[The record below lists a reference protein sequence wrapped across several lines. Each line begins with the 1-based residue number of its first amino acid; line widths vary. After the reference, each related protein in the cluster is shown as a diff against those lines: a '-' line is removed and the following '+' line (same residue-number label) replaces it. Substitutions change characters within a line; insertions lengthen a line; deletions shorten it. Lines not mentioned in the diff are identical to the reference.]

1 MHPKAILYLLL
12 AVLSSKG
19 FTQTDSFRT
28 YIAADSQ
35 FIRYGKL
42 HSFLLGKNY
51 RNDWATPVT
60 VNRFSLQHNGH
71 HFTPVKTGGGL
82 QTVSLH
88 ITDESGNDW
97 VLRSVQKN
105 PANWVSPFW
114 RKTFV
119 KDMVQDQ
126 ISGSFPYGAL
136 IVPVIADALQIDHNN
151 PELVLVNDDTAL
163 GKFRATFANRL
174 CFLEERNPKG
184 KSISTEKLLQLKD
197 SLQNIK
203 IDSITY
209 LKCRLMDIVIGDWD
223 RHADQYRW
231 YSKKYNDTLL
241 YIPIPNDR
249 DQVFFHSGGLIPK
262 AIIRL
267 GFMRYL
273 EGFNETVHNING
285 FMQRG
290 RSLDKKIL
298 LNITEQQ
305 WMTITNEVMNQ
316 LTDQVLLNAYT
327 RLPAEIRTGNT
338 FLFKKMVVR
347 RMQLKAVSLQYFQR
361 IQH

>member
-1 MHPKAILYLLL
+1 MYPKAILYLLL
-12 AVLSSKG
+12 SVLTIQG
-19 FTQTDSFRT
+19 YTQTDT
-28 YIAADSQ
+28 VAADSQ
-35 FIRYGKL
+35 FIKCGGF
-42 HSFLLGKNY
+42 HSFWFGKNY
-51 RNDWATPVT
+51 RSIWATPVA
-60 VNRFSLQHNGH
+60 VSEFHLQHNGH

-88 ITDESGNDW
+88 ITDETGNEW

-119 KDMVQDQ
+119 KDIVQDQ

-136 IVPVIADALQIDHNN
+136 IVPVIANALSIDHNN
-151 PELVLVNDDTAL
+151 PQLVLVHDDTAL
-163 GKFRATFANRL
+163 GKFREAFANRL

-184 KSISTEKLLQLKD
+184 KTISTEKLLQLKD
-197 SLQNIK
+197 SLATVK
-203 IDSITY
+203 IDSSTY

-231 YSKKYNDTLL
+231 YSKKQHDTIL

-262 AIIRL
+262 AIIGM
-267 GFMRYL
+267 GFMRYM
-273 EGFNETVHNING
+273 EGFNETVHHING

-290 RSLDKKIL
+290 LSLDKKIL
-298 LNITEQQ
+298 HNFSLEE
-305 WMTITNEVMNQ
+305 WMAITNEVASK
-316 LTDQVLLNAYT
+316 LTDQVLHDAYS
-327 RLPAEIRTGNT
+327 RLPAEIKTGNPI
-338 FLFKKMVVR
+338 LLKKMVVR
-347 RMQLKAVSLQYFQR
+347 RMQLKTVSEQYFYTVTK
-361 IQH
+361 